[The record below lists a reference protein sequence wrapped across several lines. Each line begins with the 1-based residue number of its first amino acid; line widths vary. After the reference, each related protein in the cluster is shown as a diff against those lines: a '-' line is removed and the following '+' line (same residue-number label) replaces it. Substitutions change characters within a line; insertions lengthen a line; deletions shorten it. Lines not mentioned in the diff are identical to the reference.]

1 MTPEILLTGADGFI
15 GSALC
20 ARLAAGGAAFR
31 ALALDEAAS
40 ERIRRITNGRAAVTI
55 TGDLASYRSWK
66 PALHGVDV
74 IIHLAGR
81 AHVMR
86 ETVKDPLHEFRRVNT
101 QGTLELAQAAA
112 AEGVRRFIFI
122 STSKV
127 HGESSPGGRPF
138 TELDEPQPGDAYAV
152 SKWEAELGLRQI
164 GRESA
169 MEITAIRP
177 VVVYGPGV
185 RGNIATLL
193 KWASYGLPLP
203 IRNIQNRRSLLGVG
217 NLCDFLLRCAQ
228 APALKRNAY
237 LISDGAD
244 LSTPELYRKVAF
256 ALQRSARMFPARWG
270 CWRRPAR
277 SRDLE
282 SCTKGFSTLSP

>member
-1 MTPEILLTGADGFI
+1 
-15 GSALC
+15 
-20 ARLAAGGAAFR
+20 
-31 ALALDEAAS
+31 
-40 ERIRRITNGRAAVTI
+40 
-55 TGDLASYRSWK
+55 
-66 PALHGVDV
+66 
-74 IIHLAGR
+74 
-81 AHVMR
+81 
-86 ETVKDPLHEFRRVNT
+86 
-101 QGTLELAQAAA
+101 
-112 AEGVRRFIFI
+112 
-122 STSKV
+122 
-127 HGESSPGGRPF
+127 
-138 TELDEPQPGDAYAV
+138 
-152 SKWEAELGLRQI
+152 
-164 GRESA
+164 

-256 ALQRSARMFPARWG
+256 ALQRSARMFPAPLG
-270 CWRRPAR
+270 LLAAARPLPGFGKLHQRIFDSFAVDP
-277 SRDLE
+277 SNAMHDFDWAPPHSIDHGLATAAKWFLE
-282 SCTKGFSTLSP
+282 SRARPGS